1 MVSFLWRSEGRERGL
16 TLRNDAALAAVS
28 YFKRQRDGVGPKP
41 LKHRNPTQLAEARM
55 TSLEYLLTTGVMVT
69 GFLSLCYALLRAIHY
84 SMVIKAHVMSLPLG

>member
-1 MVSFLWRSEGRERGL
+1 
-16 TLRNDAALAAVS
+16 
-28 YFKRQRDGVGPKP
+28 
-41 LKHRNPTQLAEARM
+41 M